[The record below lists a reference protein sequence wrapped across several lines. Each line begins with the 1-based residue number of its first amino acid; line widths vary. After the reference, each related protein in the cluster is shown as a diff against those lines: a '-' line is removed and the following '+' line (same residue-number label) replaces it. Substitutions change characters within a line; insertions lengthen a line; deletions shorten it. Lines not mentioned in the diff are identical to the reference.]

1 MTEVA
6 VSVSLRILTD
16 LTLHIALQS
25 LIVQMVPGVVAL
37 IRVLPLR
44 VEVRIHSLVLLISH
58 LLPLLNLSVQDTM
71 GVGSLHISLPKNRVN
86 LNVLEA
92 ALSLAAV
99 SKIRWY
105 VVQADHLV
113 LRLINLLVLIVKS
126 LLLFTF
132 IIILANKT

>member
-1 MTEVA
+1 
-6 VSVSLRILTD
+6 
-16 LTLHIALQS
+16 
-25 LIVQMVPGVVAL
+25 MVPGVVAL

-92 ALSLAAV
+92 TLSLAAV